1 MHLALLLCT
10 SCKNRKFLRMEPSSK
25 GNDSY
30 NKRRQ
35 SRLGAASAL
44 QIGFIPSLQH
54 QRPGVEAGT
63 SSTWRIR
70 API

>member
-35 SRLGAASAL
+35 SRLGAASA
-44 QIGFIPSLQH
+44 
-54 QRPGVEAGT
+54 
-63 SSTWRIR
+63 
-70 API
+70 